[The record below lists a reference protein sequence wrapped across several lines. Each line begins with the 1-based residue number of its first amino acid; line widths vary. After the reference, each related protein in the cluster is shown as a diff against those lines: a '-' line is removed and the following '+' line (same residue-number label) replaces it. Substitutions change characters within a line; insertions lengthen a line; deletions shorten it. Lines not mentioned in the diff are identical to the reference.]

1 VTDAR
6 APRPRHGIRGI
17 GPILARWLT
26 GAAFV
31 LTVSIGLSPLQSVA
45 IEARVPQSDA
55 VIIFPQGMPLR
66 LEDGEFYGD
75 GSVMT
80 VIVRNGAFEPMRLSI
95 RIVVFDDRRRLRG
108 SVGYCVGPI
117 LQPGTRQP
125 LQFPL
130 EVKGAVPQDRFV
142 AVLETVR
149 SARKVWSVRGG
160 LPAII
165 EQARH
170 AADLRPAELVSEEQL
185 VTDRPIDKMDIPP
198 CACGCQTASALG
210 DEGCHP
216 APLAAFTCSP
226 TYPEN
231 CSMGFTCK
239 SP

>member
-1 VTDAR
+1 VLLAAAALSL
-6 APRPRHGIRGI
+6 APLLP
-17 GPILARWLT
+17 
-26 GAAFV
+26 AA
-31 LTVSIGLSPLQSVA
+31 T
-45 IEARVPQSDA
+45 EARVPQSDA
-55 VIIFPQGMPLR
+55 VVVFPQGMPLR

-75 GSVMT
+75 GSVMAVT
-80 VIVRNGAFEPMRLSI
+80 IRNGGFEPMRVSV
-95 RIVVFDDRRRLRG
+95 RVVVFDNRRRLRG
-108 SVGYCVGPI
+108 SVGYCVGTI

-165 EQARH
+165 EQARQ
-170 AADLRPAELVSEEQL
+170 AANLRPAELTSDERIVN
-185 VTDRPIDKMDIPP
+185 DRPRDPMDIPP
-198 CACGCQTASALG
+198 CTCVCQTAASIG
-210 DEGCHP
+210 DEGCRP

-239 SP
+239 GP

>member
-1 VTDAR
+1 MTDRRAAR
-6 APRPRHGIRGI
+6 NRNSIGGI
-17 GPILARWLT
+17 GPTLARWLT
-26 GAAFV
+26 RAAFV
-31 LTVSIGLSPLQSVA
+31 LMVSACLSPLQSVVS
-45 IEARVPQSDA
+45 EARVPQADA
-55 VIIFPQGMPLR
+55 VVIFPQGMPLR
-66 LEDGEFYGD
+66 LEDAEFYGD

-80 VIVRNGAFEPMRLSI
+80 VIVRNGAFEPMRVSI

-160 LPAII
+160 LPAIV

-170 AADLRPAELVSEEQL
+170 AAELRPAELASDERV

-198 CACGCQTASALG
+198 CACVCQTASALG

-239 SP
+239 N

>member
-1 VTDAR
+1 VTDRR
-6 APRPRHGIRGI
+6 ASRNRNSIGGI
-17 GPILARWLT
+17 GPTLARWLT
-26 GAAFV
+26 RGAFV
-31 LTVSIGLSPLQSVA
+31 LTVSACLSPLQSVVT
-45 IEARVPQSDA
+45 EARVPQADA
-55 VIIFPQGMPLR
+55 VVILPQGMPLR
-66 LEDGEFYGD
+66 LEDAEFYGD

-80 VIVRNGAFEPMRLSI
+80 VIVRNGAFEPMRVSI

-160 LPAII
+160 LPAIV

-170 AADLRPAELVSEEQL
+170 AADLRPAELASDERA
-185 VTDRPIDKMDIPP
+185 VTDRPLDKMDIPP
-198 CACGCQTASALG
+198 CACVCQTASALG

-239 SP
+239 N